1 MSGQVTTSDIVSL
14 IKDINSRID
23 KVDIKNKSFYND
35 TLTYI
40 LSKYLD
46 LYENIT
52 KQVSFSQYQKIK
64 QTQLSF
70 VNILKNSMDNIDID
84 ILNKES
90 IGDNPTEWKLPI
102 ITNKD

>member
-1 MSGQVTTSDIVSL
+1 MSDQVTTGDIVSL
-14 IKDINSRID
+14 IKDINNRID

-52 KQVSFSQYQKIK
+52 KQVPLGQYEKIK

-70 VNILKNSMDNIDID
+70 INILKNSMENIDVD

-90 IGDNPTEWKLPI
+90 IGNNPTEWKLPI